1 MPNDLSSEEIDKLA
15 RRRANAKMGWYTH
28 AAIFTLINLYWFLSS
43 EYGFGRHGWSAKVL
57 LGWGLGLALHGF
69 SVFVLGRGSS
79 LRENMV
85 QRERERLLR
94 EQNRQ
99 P

>member
-1 MPNDLSSEEIDKLA
+1 MPTDLTPEDIDKLA
-15 RRRANAKMGWYTH
+15 RRRANSMMGWYTH
-28 AAIFTLINLYWFLSS
+28 AAIFTLINLYWYLSS
-43 EYGFGRHGWSAKVL
+43 EYGFGHHGWSPKML
-57 LGWGLGLALHGF
+57 FGWGLGLVLHGF

-79 LRENMV
+79 LRESLV
-85 QRERERLLR
+85 RRERERLLR